1 MKGTAFLF
9 IIILTANS
17 LFAQDDSGY
26 VSSRELTLQV
36 STLPE
41 AKLAF
46 NQRFVFPFLQ
56 GGSPLTEGNNL
67 RFDLT
72 AEITPISINGIL
84 KTTLTPIAFIEL
96 CAGVR
101 LGAGWPLNLFGGDIY
116 GTGISSGNNT
126 DGKLQYEGSVFDA
139 LLWKG
144 FAGGTFQ
151 FDLAAVLPGDW
162 NHVVFLTYHEINYH
176 GNTKAKSSQ
185 SWYYES
191 GSGENM
197 NGFNYYGNFLIG
209 YQMPIFINLFAFLIE
224 MDLYLY
230 DTPGRSEWGDD
241 LIRWTFAAA
250 LGFQITPRFSITV
263 LTQMRSMRNYTND
276 NWEDL
281 YYKNRRLDTSNPLRI
296 EFYRVAAALSYK
308 L

>member
-9 IIILTANS
+9 IIILTANA

-56 GGSPLTEGNNL
+56 GGSPLMEGNNL
-67 RFDLT
+67 RLDLT
-72 AEITPISINGIL
+72 AEITPISINGIF

-116 GTGISSGNNT
+116 GTGISSSNNT

-162 NHVVFLTYHEINYH
+162 NHIVFLTYHEINYH

-209 YQMPIFINLFAFLIE
+209 YQMPIFINLFAFLVE

-281 YYKNRRLDTSNPLRI
+281 YYKNRRLDTSNPLRV